1 MWLFESPWITLV
13 VQELCVSCKAHT
25 QKIYYGNCS
34 FQNPHNLFLFQENS
48 CHLPID
54 LIGGRLESKQKSKM
68 FEEIFANQGFNHITE
83 NILINLDV
91 KSLWRCRLVCKGL
104 HQFIKSLEESRK
116 LKKNDFIMIQ
126 RLRRKMFLV
135 HPNWK
140 AAFNLICQE
149 DNFYRRRG
157 LIDLLETQDKI
168 VHCFDSII
176 IESYI
181 NTSKFLV

>member
-1 MWLFESPWITLV
+1 
-13 VQELCVSCKAHT
+13 
-25 QKIYYGNCS
+25 
-34 FQNPHNLFLFQENS
+34 
-48 CHLPID
+48 
-54 LIGGRLESKQKSKM
+54 M
-68 FEEIFANQGFNHITE
+68 FEEICTNQGFNHITE

-91 KSLWRCRLVCKGL
+91 TSLWRCRLVCKAL
-104 HQFIKSLEESRK
+104 HQFIITLEKSVK
-116 LKKNDFIMIQ
+116 LKKKDFIMIQ

-168 VHCFDSII
+168 LLCYDSII

-181 NTSKFLV
+181 NTSKLLIEIRLVLT